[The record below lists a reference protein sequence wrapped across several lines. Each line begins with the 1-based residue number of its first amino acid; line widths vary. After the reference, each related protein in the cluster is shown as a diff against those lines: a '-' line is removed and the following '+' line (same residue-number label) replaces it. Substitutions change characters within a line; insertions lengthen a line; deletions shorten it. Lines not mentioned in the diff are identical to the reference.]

1 MFHGCGESLA
11 VYKCAN
17 KKVDAHAV
25 YTNTVPSGAFRG
37 YGLSQMIF
45 AIESGIDE
53 LATGIGMDPLE
64 FRRRNMVRE
73 GDDMLSIRDEPQ
85 EDVHYGSYGL
95 DQCTKLVEDALA
107 RGLERYR
114 AAGLDNLGPDWM
126 VGEGT
131 ALSMIDTVPPR
142 GHFAHS
148 RLRLLPDGTYAADV
162 GTAEFGNGTTTVHAQ
177 LAATA
182 LSTAASR
189 VTVRQSDTDLVDH
202 DSGAFGSAGTVVAG
216 KATLAAAEDLAVRI
230 RGFAAGIRGVQ
241 SSGCVLEE
249 DAVVCEG
256 TRVPLTEIY
265 DAAAQAG
272 VELAAE
278 GHWGGTPRSVAFNV
292 QGFRV
297 AVNTGTGELRI
308 LQSVQAADAGV
319 VVNPRQ
325 CRGQIEGGIAQAL
338 GSALYEEVTVDDAG
352 RVSHRRPAAVPR
364 PLLRGRAAQRG
375 VLRRH
380 GRQAGP
386 AGREVHEREPVQPGG
401 AGARERHPERHGGQV
416 LPAADLAG
424 QDLPRTEGSRA
435 RPFPLRPVRWLVETV
450 CDWPSSGNP

>member
-1 MFHGCGESLA
+1 MLTNTGAYGNHAPGVMFHGCGESLA

-85 EDVHYGSYGL
+85 EDVRYGSYGL

-107 RGLERYR
+107 RGRERCR
-114 AAGLDNLGPDWM
+114 AAGLDSLGPDWV

-182 LSTAASR
+182 LSTTAAR
-189 VTVRQSDTDLVDH
+189 DH
-202 DSGAFGSAGTVVAG
+202 RP
-216 KATLAAAEDLAVRI
+216 AVRHRP
-230 RGFAAGIRGVQ
+230 RGPRFRRVRIGRHRGGGQGDAGRRRG
-241 SSGCVLEE
+241 
-249 DAVVCEG
+249 
-256 TRVPLTEIY
+256 
-265 DAAAQAG
+265 
-272 VELAAE
+272 
-278 GHWGGTPRSVAFNV
+278 PR
-292 QGFRV
+292 RPHPR
-297 AVNTGTGELRI
+297 LRRRHR
-308 LQSVQAADAGV
+308 ADAGLRV
-319 VVNPRQ
+319 HA
-325 CRGQIEGGIAQAL
+325 EG
-338 GSALYEEVTVDDAG
+338 
-352 RVSHRRPAAVPR
+352 
-364 PLLRGRAAQRG
+364 
-375 VLRRH
+375 
-380 GRQAGP
+380 
-386 AGREVHEREPVQPGG
+386 
-401 AGARERHPERHGGQV
+401 
-416 LPAADLAG
+416 
-424 QDLPRTEGSRA
+424 
-435 RPFPLRPVRWLVETV
+435 
-450 CDWPSSGNP
+450 

>member
-1 MFHGCGESLA
+1 
-11 VYKCAN
+11 
-17 KKVDAHAV
+17 
-25 YTNTVPSGAFRG
+25 
-37 YGLSQMIF
+37 MIF

-53 LATGIGMDPLE
+53 LATGIGMDPME

-73 GDDMLSIRDEPQ
+73 GDDMLSTQAEPA

-95 DQCTKLVEDALA
+95 DQCTRLVQDALA
-107 RGLERYR
+107 RGLERCR
-114 AAGLDNLGPDWM
+114 AAGLDSLGPDW
-126 VGEGT
+126 VIGEGT

-148 RLRLLPDGTYAADV
+148 WLRLLPDGTYAADV

-182 LSTAASR
+182 LSTTAGR
-189 VTVRQSDTDLVDH
+189 ITVRQSDTDLVDH
-202 DSGAFGSAGTVVAG
+202 DSGAFGSSGTVVAG
-216 KATLAAAEDLAVRI
+216 KATLAAARTWPSGSAPSPPASGRP
-230 RGFAAGIRGVQ
+230 RPPRACWRMTR
-241 SSGCVLEE
+241 SSAREPGCRWRN
-249 DAVVCEG
+249 C
-256 TRVPLTEIY
+256 TTPPR
-265 DAAAQAG
+265 QAG

-338 GSALYEEVTVDDAG
+338 GAALYEEVRVDDAG
-352 RVSHRRPAAVPR
+352 RVTTDILRQYHIPTFADVPR
-364 PLLRGRAAQRG
+364 SEVYFADTSDKLGPLGAKSMSESPFNPVAPALANAIRNATGVRFSQLPIARDRIYLGLKEAGLVPSVLQQPTGGLATAHVGGPGWTVADPALLRQRPIVG
-375 VLRRH
+375 
-380 GRQAGP
+380 
-386 AGREVHEREPVQPGG
+386 
-401 AGARERHPERHGGQV
+401 
-416 LPAADLAG
+416 
-424 QDLPRTEGSRA
+424 
-435 RPFPLRPVRWLVETV
+435 
-450 CDWPSSGNP
+450 